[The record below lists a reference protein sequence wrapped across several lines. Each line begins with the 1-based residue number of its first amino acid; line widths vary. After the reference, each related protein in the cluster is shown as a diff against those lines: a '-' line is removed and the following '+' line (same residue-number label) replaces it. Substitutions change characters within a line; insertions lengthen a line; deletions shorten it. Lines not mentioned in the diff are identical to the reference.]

1 MRRYNGIS
9 LWVASDGAGFDS
21 VISDN
26 IIVVATTHGIL
37 VVNHTN
43 VKVNN
48 NSVLSTTNGSG
59 VLIDRCT
66 HFIANGNNIKAAGT
80 GIRVQTCI
88 KGVISNN
95 QVNGCGNRRIYAT
108 DTGTGC
114 TSISC
119 TGNTIVDNT
128 GRPLETVNNADY
140 WCVTGNVFRNNSVLA
155 IAMVGTNNV
164 NANNIV
170 V

>member
-1 MRRYNGIS
+1 M
-9 LWVASDGAGFDS
+9 
-21 VISDN
+21 
-26 IIVVATTHGIL
+26 
-37 VVNHTN
+37 
-43 VKVNN
+43 
-48 NSVLSTTNGSG
+48 
-59 VLIDRCT
+59 LIDRCT